1 MARSLAVS
9 CDMCVVCVDEE
20 EEGYVCECCDP
31 AKKKKGSE
39 SSGENSELEQDEA
52 IGPEVRYMYC
62 IFYTC
67 LVRRTCR
74 SGRAT
79 LFKNDKMI
87 VV

>member
-52 IGPEVRYMYC
+52 IGPEVRYIVYF
-62 IFYTC
+62 I
-67 LVRRTCR
+67 LALSGEPVVREGQLY
-74 SGRAT
+74 S
-79 LFKNDKMI
+79 KMTK
-87 VV
+87 